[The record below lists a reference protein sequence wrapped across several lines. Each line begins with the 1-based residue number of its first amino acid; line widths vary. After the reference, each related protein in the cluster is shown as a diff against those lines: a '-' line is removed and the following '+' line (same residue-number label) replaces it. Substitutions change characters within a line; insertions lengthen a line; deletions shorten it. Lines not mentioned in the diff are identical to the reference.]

1 MPYES
6 EKLKSRVFYYLCMV
20 LAGCILANIV
30 LRCDRDLQVF
40 ILPFTDSS
48 RLAGVS
54 VQQTLFYVLLQRT
67 KQVAVVYLLYKV
79 FPPKAVFS
87 IGMSALLFLFGF
99 VISCQMFYLG
109 LSGVWFLLLC
119 LFPHYLIY
127 LGMLYYLAAWV
138 GYFVPWGYF
147 IPLNTYRIADWDQ
160 ASKVVTYMIVPFQWP
175 LLVATVVL
183 AGILFFAAWYAMRNK
198 EV

>member
-6 EKLKSRVFYYLCMV
+6 EKLKSRVFYYLCMCWQV
-20 LAGCILANIV
+20 GILANIV

-109 LSGVWFLLLC
+109 LRVYGFC
-119 LFPHYLIY
+119 CYACF
-127 LGMLYYLAAWV
+127 
-138 GYFVPWGYF
+138 
-147 IPLNTYRIADWDQ
+147 RI
-160 ASKVVTYMIVPFQWP
+160 I
-175 LLVATVVL
+175 
-183 AGILFFAAWYAMRNK
+183 
-198 EV
+198 

>member
-30 LRCDRDLQVF
+30 LRCDRNLQVF

-87 IGMSALLFLFGF
+87 IGMSALLFLWICNQLSD
-99 VISCQMFYLG
+99 V
-109 LSGVWFLLLC
+109 LSGTFGCMVSAVMPVSALSDLSW
-119 LFPHYLIY
+119 
-127 LGMLYYLAAWV
+127 
-138 GYFVPWGYF
+138 
-147 IPLNTYRIADWDQ
+147 N
-160 ASKVVTYMIVPFQWP
+160 
-175 LLVATVVL
+175 VVL
-183 AGILFFAAWYAMRNK
+183 SGGRGTQGWRG
-198 EV
+198 

>member
-67 KQVAVVYLLYKV
+67 KQVVVVYLLYKV

-99 VISCQMFYLG
+99 VISCQMFSAVMPVSTLSDLSWNVV
-109 LSGVWFLLLC
+109 LSGGRGTQGWR
-119 LFPHYLIY
+119 
-127 LGMLYYLAAWV
+127 G
-138 GYFVPWGYF
+138 
-147 IPLNTYRIADWDQ
+147 
-160 ASKVVTYMIVPFQWP
+160 
-175 LLVATVVL
+175 
-183 AGILFFAAWYAMRNK
+183 
-198 EV
+198 

>member
-30 LRCDRDLQVF
+30 LRCDRNLQAF

-54 VQQTLFYVLLQRT
+54 VHQTLLYVLLQRI
-67 KQVAVVYLLYKV
+67 KQVVVVYLLYKV

-119 LFPHYLIY
+119 LFPHYLAVEVRKA
-127 LGMLYYLAAWV
+127 GEDKNKKRMAAMILILTF
-138 GYFVPWGYF
+138 FV
-147 IPLNTYRIADWDQ
+147 
-160 ASKVVTYMIVPFQWP
+160 
-175 LLVATVVL
+175 
-183 AGILFFAAWYAMRNK
+183 GILSESILSKIFLKNFLQYIGM
-198 EV
+198 

>member
-30 LRCDRDLQVF
+30 LRCDRNLQVF

-127 LGMLYYLAAWV
+127 LPLWDSVYQTVYRESMGIWRNHGIFPQKVSAYLLKVLLYTALY
-138 GYFVPWGYF
+138 G
-147 IPLNTYRIADWDQ
+147 
-160 ASKVVTYMIVPFQWP
+160 
-175 LLVATVVL
+175 
-183 AGILFFAAWYAMRNK
+183 AGILLEWRVNPWILNKILDFSKFF
-198 EV
+198 E

>member
-30 LRCDRDLQVF
+30 LRCDWDLQVF
-40 ILPFTDSS
+40 ILPFTDSG
-48 RLAGVS
+48 RLAEVS

-127 LGMLYYLAAWV
+127 LGMLYYLAAEARKV
-138 GYFVPWGYF
+138 GEDKNKKRMAAMILILTFFV
-147 IPLNTYRIADWDQ
+147 
-160 ASKVVTYMIVPFQWP
+160 
-175 LLVATVVL
+175 
-183 AGILFFAAWYAMRNK
+183 GILSESILSKIFLKNFLQYIGM
-198 EV
+198 

>member
-40 ILPFTDSS
+40 LLPFTDSS

-127 LGMLYYLAAWV
+127 FGMLYYLAAEARKV
-138 GYFVPWGYF
+138 GEDKNKKRMAAMILILTFFV
-147 IPLNTYRIADWDQ
+147 
-160 ASKVVTYMIVPFQWP
+160 
-175 LLVATVVL
+175 
-183 AGILFFAAWYAMRNK
+183 GILSESILSKIFLKNFLQYIGM
-198 EV
+198 

>member
-20 LAGCILANIV
+20 LAGSILANIV
-30 LRCDRDLQVF
+30 LRCDRNLQVF

-99 VISCQMFYLG
+99 VISCQMVSAVMPVSALSDLSWNVV
-109 LSGVWFLLLC
+109 LSGGRGTQGWR
-119 LFPHYLIY
+119 
-127 LGMLYYLAAWV
+127 G
-138 GYFVPWGYF
+138 
-147 IPLNTYRIADWDQ
+147 
-160 ASKVVTYMIVPFQWP
+160 
-175 LLVATVVL
+175 
-183 AGILFFAAWYAMRNK
+183 
-198 EV
+198 